1 MTKNEYEKSLLGT
14 YDLTSEGIDISIREC
29 LELEL
34 ENISFSMSLYLE
46 EGNIAE
52 LRHWAQRLADYKA
65 YIMG

>member
-1 MTKNEYEKSLLGT
+1 MTKNEYEKSLLGI

-52 LRHWAQRLADYKA
+52 LCHWTQRLADYKT